1 MPLKIIVDKSTC
13 IGCGVAPATC
23 PQVFELGPDGKNR
36 VKDEYS
42 VSETSEESVG
52 QVHDELADCVRA
64 AEASCPVSA
73 IRVEGV

>member
-1 MPLKIIVDKSTC
+1 MPLKVFVDRSTC

-36 VKDEYS
+36 VRDEYS
-42 VSETSEESVG
+42 ISITDSESVG
-52 QVHDELADCVRA
+52 QVPDDLADCVRA

-73 IRVEGV
+73 IRVEEV

>member
-1 MPLKIIVDKSTC
+1 MPLKVLVDKSTC

-42 VSETSEESVG
+42 ISETDEQSIG
-52 QVHDELADCVRA
+52 QVPDDLADCVRA
-64 AEASCPVSA
+64 AESSCPVSA
-73 IRVEGV
+73 IKVEEV